1 MERDYAV
8 LEPSHPYECG
18 VKVVVTLPNGDKVSN
33 QIWGLTK
40 TEAEQI
46 ANQLNGDAIE
56 GNPRKAYVL
65 YGY

>member
-1 MERDYAV
+1 MERDYKT

-18 VKVVVTLPNGDKVSN
+18 VKVITTLQNGEKVSS
-33 QIWGLTK
+33 QIWGLTMS
-40 TEAEQI
+40 EAEQI
-46 ANQLNGDAIE
+46 AEQLNGDAIE